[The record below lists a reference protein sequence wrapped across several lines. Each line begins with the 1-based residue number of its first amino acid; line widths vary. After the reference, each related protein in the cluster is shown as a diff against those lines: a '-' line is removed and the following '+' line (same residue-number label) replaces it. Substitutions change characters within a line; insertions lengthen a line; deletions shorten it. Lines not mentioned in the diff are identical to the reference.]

1 MNVSRLIRGLYSAI
15 VLTAS
20 FNAAAVTITVTTKAD
35 QDGTDTANCSLRE
48 AVKAINT
55 SVAYGGCPA
64 GINRAEN
71 RIQLKSGI
79 YELNKELLIKQETII
94 AGANTYRTV
103 DDKFGTSE
111 PDPMTGSDTSRLR
124 PLTTI
129 RPAAG
134 KSIRLI
140 NASSSSSGLEL
151 VDLILEG
158 GRPSDP
164 LSSNN
169 YGGAILSSGSVSL
182 ENVRIISSNAVRG
195 GAIFLSGVASL
206 SIIDSTLSGNVA
218 SQMGG
223 AIDMS
228 CYLDGNISRTLN
240 INRSTLSGNSSGAG
254 AGAIAMCGNVVA
266 TITASTL
273 SGNVANASA
282 GTLHYADDFGADD
295 ASITLGFVTAAEN
308 MGRAVVVSSGHKT
321 VLVKNSVFAQNS
333 AACYVNAASNCTVND
348 LGADNDVANK
358 VIVLADMSEFE
369 DDGLAAYGGLTDG
382 YLPLLTGSSI
392 LDKVTDGCS
401 GTDQRNLSRD
411 NVARCDI
418 GALERLQ
425 LAVVDDEG
433 RNWAGDGRVAFVDV
447 LANDSYGEDG
457 SSTPVIIKP
466 LNFQIVDRS
475 GTELSDDDCMIEPA
489 DPAPDSEHPLPRLK
503 VDTNRAV
510 TTQTAPIKCYYQ
522 LLDGMGTP
530 IGNVADA
537 AQVEVYISN
546 LNPIANNDYYMRPVG
561 VTTVQLDLL
570 LNDKDEDAI
579 AGVPDATH
587 FIIMIKGGTI
597 SDRAGVKTPLGF
609 VSGELVTC
617 PTAAGTGGGGEGIV
631 CFKGG
636 PLLYSADNNLSP
648 FTEEF
653 GYSIYDQHLGE
664 EPLESRTA
672 TVTIRTDAPDPES
685 SKGGSLDWMLLGL
698 GMLAFLRRSRSV

>member
-1 MNVSRLIRGLYSAI
+1 MNVSRLIRGLCSAI

-20 FNAAAVTITVTTKAD
+20 FNAAAVTITVTTRAD
-35 QDGTDTANCSLRE
+35 QDGTDPENCSLRE

-64 GINRAEN
+64 GLNRAEN

-79 YELNKELLIKQETII
+79 YELNKELPIKQDTII

-103 DDKFGTSE
+103 DDKFGTTE

-129 RPAAG
+129 RPATG

-140 NASSSSSGLEL
+140 NASGSASGLEL

-158 GRPSDP
+158 GNPSDP
-164 LSSNN
+164 LASNN
-169 YGGAILSSGSVSL
+169 YGGAILSGASVSL
-182 ENVRIISSNAVRG
+182 ENVRISSSTAVRG
-195 GAIFLSGVASL
+195 GAIFLSGLAGLTIS
-206 SIIDSTLSGNVA
+206 DSTLSGNVA

-223 AIDMS
+223 AVDMS
-228 CYLDGNISRTLN
+228 CYLDGSISRTLN
-240 INRSTLSGNSSGAG
+240 INRSTLSGNSSVSG
-254 AGAIAMCGNVVA
+254 AGAIAMCGSVTA

-273 SGNVANASA
+273 SGNAANASA
-282 GTLHYADDFGADD
+282 GTLHYADSYGATD
-295 ASITLGFVTAAEN
+295 ASITLEFLTAAEN
-308 MGRAVVVSSGHKT
+308 TGRAVVVSSGHKT

-369 DDGLAAYGGLTDG
+369 SDGLAAYGGLTDG

-392 LDKVTDGCS
+392 LDKVTDGCK

-411 NVARCDI
+411 NVASCDI

-425 LAVVDDEG
+425 LAAVDDEG
-433 RNWAGDGRVAFVDV
+433 KNQAGDGRVAFVDV

-457 SSTPVIIKP
+457 SGTPVITKP
-466 LNFQIVDRS
+466 INFQIVNRS
-475 GTELSDDDCMIEPA
+475 GTEISDSACSIEPA
-489 DPAPDSEHPLPRLK
+489 DPDPDSEHPLPRLK
-503 VDTNRAV
+503 VDTSRVV
-510 TTQTAPIKCYYQ
+510 TSITAPIKCYYQ
-522 LLDGMGTP
+522 LLDGVGTP
-530 IGNVADA
+530 IGTVADA
-537 AQVEVYISN
+537 AQAEIFISN
-546 LNPIANNDYYMRPVG
+546 LKPITNDDYYMRPVG

-597 SDRAGVKTPLGF
+597 GDRAGVKTPLGF

-617 PTAAGTGGGGEGIV
+617 PAAAGTGDPVEGSV

-653 GYSIYDQHLGE
+653 DYSIYDQHLGE
-664 EPLESRTA
+664 EPLESAAA

-698 GMLAFLRRSRSV
+698 GMLAFLRRTRSV